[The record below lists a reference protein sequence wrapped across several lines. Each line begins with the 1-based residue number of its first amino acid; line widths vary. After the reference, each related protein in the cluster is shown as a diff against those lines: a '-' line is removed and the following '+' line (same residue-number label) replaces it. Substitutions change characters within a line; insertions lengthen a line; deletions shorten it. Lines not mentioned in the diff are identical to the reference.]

1 MWAKAIAFRFAVSP
15 GFGFGLPSLFPAI
28 VMFLDGEGRG
38 QQALKGLLVE
48 RQIHPRQICPA

>member
-1 MWAKAIAFRFAVSP
+1 MRAKVIAFGFAARL

-48 RQIHPRQICPA
+48 RQIHPRQIGPA

>member
-1 MWAKAIAFRFAVSP
+1 MWAKAIHFRFAASV

-48 RQIHPRQICPA
+48 RQIHPRQVGPA